1 MAIETPQ
8 YEVLD
13 KNGRIE
19 LRRYNGYITAS
30 VVIKANS
37 YNSAANKAFRTLAD
51 YIFGNN
57 TKQTKIAMTAPVVS
71 QKPITSEK
79 IAMTAPVTASKLNSQ
94 TYVISFSM
102 PSSYSMDDL
111 PLPNNKGVSIKKTP
125 THEAVVIRFSGYT
138 TEAKIEK
145 MTKKLKE
152 WASQKQ
158 LNLYSEPTVLRYD
171 PPWKPGF
178 IRRNEVSFSVI

>member
-1 MAIETPQ
+1 MTTETPQ

-19 LRRYNGYITAS
+19 LRRYKGYITAK

-57 TKQTKIAMTAPVVS
+57 SKNTKIAMTSPVIS

-79 IAMTAPVTASKLNSQ
+79 IAMTAPVTASKLDGQ
-94 TYVISFSM
+94 TYEVSFIM
-102 PSSYSMDDL
+102 PSRYSIENL
-111 PLPNNKGVSIKKTP
+111 PIPNNEEIIINKTSS
-125 THEAVVIRFSGYT
+125 HEVAVIRFSGYT
-138 TEAKIEK
+138 TEGKIEK
-145 MTKKLKE
+145 MTKELKE
-152 WASQKQ
+152 WANQKQ
-158 LNLYSEPTVLRYD
+158 TKLTGEPIVLRYD

-178 IRRNEVSFSVI
+178 IRRNEVSFNVI